1 MLKLVEKLVENDVL
15 LVVDLLVLNVVVVLL
30 LVERDVERLV
40 VFDVLNVVVVLFD
53 VA

>member
-1 MLKLVEKLVENDVL
+1 VLKLVEKLVENDVL